1 MSASLFKTLVRIFS
15 RFLLICSVIKAP
27 AVYVGGAEFL
37 PEFTLIRRESYPEES
52 QGDQV
57 FNHKSEDQSSRTARS
72 EEDGDSQWDAWG
84 PWSECSRTCAG
95 GASYSLRRCLSNGN
109 CEGLNIRYRTC
120 SSVDCPPEA
129 GDFRAQQCSAHNDV
143 KYQGQYYEWLP
154 IYNDPDKPCALKC
167 LAKGTALV
175 VELAPK
181 VLDGTRCYT
190 ETLHMCISGNCQ
202 VVGCDHQLGS
212 SAKEDNCG
220 VCSGN
225 GSTCRLV
232 RGQHKSQASS
242 NKLDDTVIA
251 VPYGSRHVRI
261 VLKGPDHLYLETKTL
276 LGQKGENSL
285 NTSRIFSIENT
296 SIEFQKF
303 PEKEI
308 LRANGP
314 LGADFT
320 VKIQYMGRADSIVQ
334 FFFYQPI
341 IHQWRE
347 TDFFPCSV
355 TCGGGYQLT
364 SAECYDLRSAR
375 VVSDQYCHY
384 YPENIKPKPKLQEC
398 SMDLCP
404 ASDGYKQIIPFDHFH
419 PLPRWDSSPWTACS
433 SSCGGGAQ
441 LRTVSCVEEDINGQV
456 NNVEEWKCM
465 YIQKFPVV
473 QPCNLFDCPKWL
485 AQDWS
490 PCTVTCGHGLRYRV
504 VLCIDH
510 RGLHAGGC
518 NAKAKPHIKEE
529 CIITVPCYK
538 PKEKLPVEAKLPWY
552 KQAQELEELLAV
564 SEEPSFIPQPW
575 SPCSKTCGAGT
586 QGRKVKCQVL
596 LSFSQSVEDLPDDEC
611 EGPKPQTERACYTG
625 PCSGEM
631 VEYDL
636 EEADLLYISLQDF
649 DELYD
654 WDYEGFT
661 ECSESCAGGVQE
673 AIVVC
678 LNKQT
683 RETADESLC
692 TINRRPPQLL
702 KVCNL
707 VPCPPRWEFGKWSA
721 CSSSCG
727 VGLQTRDVF
736 CIHLLSRESDETVVL
751 DDKHCP
757 QPKPDNVQACNQ
769 FNCPPDWHAEGW
781 QLCSQSCGG
790 GAQIRRA
797 LCKQRMADGSF
808 VDLAE
813 ELCPTP
819 KPDVHQVCGDVDC
832 PTEWLASEWLQCSTT
847 CGEGTQRRDVVCRK
861 MGRDGVPIA
870 LNYSDCSSLPRPP
883 LLRPCSFPP
892 CARMNRK
899 EHKPAHRHGPQIL
912 GLRKVY
918 VQLKKERKLQFSTGG
933 QAYLLP
939 KTSVVI
945 RCPVRRFQKSMIT
958 WEKDG
963 KHLSSS
969 PHVTVTHFGY
979 IKINRLKPVNI
990 GTYTCVA
997 GLVRDNFVV
1006 KIIGS
1011 NNKLIESPSG
1021 KQEAAITK
1029 GISNEALSPK
1039 DKYVSGLKM
1048 NGSKSDKNRFFIN
1061 HHSQYDGIIL
1071 KLLEIKGWSQESL
1084 DSRESQGSTE
1094 KGFTSAEDTSMESI
1108 IPLTY
1113 VIDQERL
1120 EEISRAISQQT
1131 DDLKDVYATYVIGQ
1145 LVAEI
1150 PKGQPDANEFK
1161 LKHGGRSTDTSSVEC
1176 SFHKITSNG
1185 HGVSKFSSMDRPS
1198 LKESIH
1204 TSKESVKAPVIL
1216 QKTNDKGLSLSAE
1229 IIADVGHTILLTNW
1243 TRTLVLRCEA
1253 SGNPKPV
1260 ISWTKSGQMLKYS
1273 HRIKILP
1280 DQALQILVPN
1290 ESDVG
1295 VYTCTATSPIGLD
1308 SLSSK
1313 VAVTG
1318 KPVIRVSKHDLV
1330 NINSTS
1336 VSVDVGSVVKARLRA
1351 NITIMCQVNGVPD
1364 PIVTWAKDQ
1373 GPLDANAQLFQ
1384 NGSLSITNVTLA
1396 NQGLYSCHASNALG
1410 QVMATTRLVLQDPP
1424 RAFPE
1429 SQDLVLLLALT
1440 GYDAHTILATVPGT
1454 KEVLSSGS
1462 SVLVGCP
1469 VKGYPKPRISWLYNG
1484 KVISTGLGQKL
1495 QILASQQILQIPTI
1509 TKGHQGIYSCIARNE
1524 AGTLTQK
1531 VALEV
1536 AEYEW
1541 LVGEL
1546 IPCSALCGNK
1556 GLQFPKLKCLQDN
1569 RIEVDKSYCKGKPQP
1584 DIHAVACNIRDCPPR
1599 WIVSSWS
1606 RCPQHCG
1613 GGTRKRLV
1621 SCQKVTAAGILLDL
1635 SPGFCAQS
1643 GKKPMDSQTCNRQP
1657 CSEWFTSN
1665 WGQCNGQCVG
1675 LRLGIQRRHV
1685 FCQAPDGTKLPSQQ
1699 CSSSTR
1705 PLSRR
1710 NCTSDICTVQW
1721 RSSSWTPC
1729 TSSCGNYG
1737 FQSRRVEC
1745 VHLQTNQQVREQ
1757 FCSWKQRPVNW
1768 QRCNIIPCE
1777 KSECRDT
1784 TRYCEMVKR
1793 LKLCLL
1799 SQYKLRCC
1807 ESCRDI

>member
-1 MSASLFKTLVRIFS
+1 MFEDIF
-15 RFLLICSVIKAP
+15 RQRLTCVL
-27 AVYVGGAEFL
+27 
-37 PEFTLIRRESYPEES
+37 
-52 QGDQV
+52 
-57 FNHKSEDQSSRTARS
+57 QSSRTARS

-95 GASYSLRRCLSNGN
+95 GASYSLRRCLSNRN
-109 CEGLNIRYRTC
+109 CEGQNIRYRTC

-167 LAKGTALV
+167 LAKDTALV

-202 VVGCDHQLGS
+202 VVGCDHQLRS

-232 RGQHKSQASS
+232 RGQHKSQRSQ
-242 NKLDDTVIA
+242 NKLEDTVIA

-285 NTSRIFSIENT
+285 SSSGIFSIGNS

-308 LRANGP
+308 LRAKGP

-320 VKIQYMGRADSIVQ
+320 VKIQYVGNTESIVQ

-347 TDFFPCSV
+347 TDFYPCSV

-364 SAECYDLRSAR
+364 SAECYDLRSGR

-398 SMDLCP
+398 NMDPCP

-433 SSCGGGAQ
+433 SSCGGGSQ

-456 NNVEEWKCM
+456 NSVEEWKCM

-485 AQDWS
+485 AQEWS
-490 PCTVTCGHGLRYRV
+490 PCTVTCGQGLRYRV
-504 VLCIDH
+504 VLCTDH

-518 NAKAKPHIKEE
+518 NAQTKPHIKEE
-529 CIITVPCYK
+529 CVVTVPCYK
-538 PKEKLPVEAKLPWY
+538 PKEKLPVEAKLPWF
-552 KQAQELEELLAV
+552 KQAQELEELLTV
-564 SEEPSFIPQPW
+564 SEEPLFIPEPW
-575 SPCSKTCGAGT
+575 SPCSKTCGSGEQT
-586 QGRKVKCQVL
+586 RKVKCQVL

-611 EGPKPQTERACYTG
+611 EGLKPQTEQACYTG
-625 PCSGEM
+625 PCSGET
-631 VEYDL
+631 VEYNL
-636 EEADLLYISLQDF
+636 EEADLLYTNLRDF

-654 WDYEGFT
+654 WHYEGFT

-683 RETADESLC
+683 SEKVDESLC
-692 TINRRPPQLL
+692 VIHRRPPQLL
-702 KVCNL
+702 KVCNPG
-707 VPCPPRWEFGKWSA
+707 PCSPRWEFGKWSV

-736 CIHLLSRESDETVVL
+736 CAHLLSRESDETVIL
-751 DDKHCP
+751 GDKNCP

-769 FNCPPDWHAEGW
+769 FDCPPDWHAEEW
-781 QLCSQSCGG
+781 PQCSQSCGG
-790 GAQIRRA
+790 GVQIRQA

-808 VDLAE
+808 VDVAE
-813 ELCPTP
+813 NLCLIP
-819 KPDVHQVCGDVDC
+819 KPNVHRVCEGVDC
-832 PTEWLASEWLQCSTT
+832 PTEWLASDWLQCSTT
-847 CGEGTQRRDVVCRK
+847 CGEGSQRRDVICRK
-861 MGRDGVPIA
+861 MGRDGIPMT
-870 LNYSDCSSLPRPP
+870 LNNSNCSCLPRPP

-892 CARMNRK
+892 CAKLNRK
-899 EHKPAHRHGPQIL
+899 ELKPPHRQGPHIL
-912 GLRKVY
+912 AVRKVY
-918 VQLKKERKLQFSTGG
+918 VQLKKERKLQFATGG

-945 RCPVRRFQKSMIT
+945 RCPVRRFRKSMIM

-963 KHLSSS
+963 KQLSSS
-969 PHVTVTHFGY
+969 SHVTVTQFGY
-979 IKINRLKPVNI
+979 IKINHLKPVNI

-997 GLVRDNFVV
+997 GFVRDNFVI
-1006 KIIGS
+1006 KIIGH
-1011 NNKLIESPSG
+1011 NNKLIESSSS
-1021 KQEAAITK
+1021 KQGAGIGN
-1029 GISNEALSPK
+1029 GISNEALRLK
-1039 DKYVSGLKM
+1039 DDNLPGLRV
-1048 NGSKSDKNRFFIN
+1048 NGSKAAKNQFFIN
-1061 HHSQYDGIIL
+1061 HHDQYDAIIL
-1071 KLLEIKGWSQESL
+1071 RLLEIKGWSRDSL
-1084 DSRESQGSTE
+1084 DSRESQASTE
-1094 KGFTSAEDTSMESI
+1094 KDFTSVEDASMESI
-1108 IPLTY
+1108 IPLTF
-1113 VIDQERL
+1113 VIDQARL
-1120 EEISRAISQQT
+1120 DEISKAIQQQT
-1131 DDLKDVYATYVIGQ
+1131 DDLKDVYATYVISQ

-1150 PKGQPDANEFK
+1150 SKSKSDATK
-1161 LKHGGRSTDTSSVEC
+1161 SKQKHGERHSDMSSVKP
-1176 SFHKITSNG
+1176 SFHKITTT
-1185 HGVSKFSSMDRPS
+1185 GVSKLSSLEWSD
-1198 LKESIH
+1198 
-1204 TSKESVKAPVIL
+1204 SKEAIHLSKEAIKAPRIL
-1216 QKTNDKGLSLSAE
+1216 QKPNDKGLFLSADV
-1229 IIADVGHTILLTNW
+1229 IADVGHTILLTDW
-1243 TRTLVLRCEA
+1243 TNKLVLKCEA
-1253 SGNPKPV
+1253 GGNPKPA
-1260 ISWTKSGQMLKYS
+1260 ISWTKNGQTLRYN
-1273 HRIKILP
+1273 HRIEILP
-1280 DQALQILVPN
+1280 NQALQILVPN

-1295 VYTCTATSPIGLD
+1295 IYTCTARSSVGSD

-1313 VAVTG
+1313 VAIAG

-1330 NINSTS
+1330 NFNSTS
-1336 VSVDVGSVVKARLRA
+1336 VRVDVGSVVKARLRA
-1351 NITIMCQVNGVPD
+1351 NITIICQANGIPE
-1364 PIVTWAKDQ
+1364 PSIIWTKEL
-1373 GPLDANAQLFQ
+1373 GPLGGNTQVFQ
-1384 NGSLSITNVTLA
+1384 NGDLSIINVTLV
-1396 NQGLYSCHASNALG
+1396 NQGLYSCHASNILG
-1410 QVMATTRLVLQDPP
+1410 QVTATTRLLLQDLP
-1424 RAFPE
+1424 RV
-1429 SQDLVLLLALT
+1429 SQQSKDLVRQFALT
-1440 GYDAHTILATVPGT
+1440 GSNVHAIFANVLGN

-1462 SVLVGCP
+1462 SVLIGCP
-1469 VKGYPKPRISWLYNG
+1469 VKGHPKPSISWLHNG
-1484 KVISTGLGQKL
+1484 KRINTGLGQKY
-1495 QILASQQILQIPTI
+1495 QILASQQILQILTI
-1509 TKGHQGIYSCIARNE
+1509 TKGHGGDYSCIAQNE
-1524 AGTLTQK
+1524 VGILTLQVT
-1531 VALEV
+1531 LEIAV
-1536 AEYEW
+1536 VGPEDPTIGEQLIVSHHKKHTTGRPENSTIVFQNLSTSQSPLQSNYQW
-1541 LVGEL
+1541 LIGEFM
-1546 IPCSALCGNK
+1546 PCSAPCGNK
-1556 GLQFPKLKCLQDN
+1556 GLQFPMLKCLRDN
-1569 RIEVDKSYCKGKPQP
+1569 SIEVDKSHCKDKPQP
-1584 DIHAVACNIRDCPPR
+1584 DIHAVACNIRDCLPR

-1606 RCPQHCG
+1606 PCPQHCG
-1613 GGTRKRLV
+1613 GGTQRRLV

-1643 GKKPMDSQTCNRQP
+1643 GKKPADSQTCNRQS
-1657 CSEWFTSN
+1657 CSEWSTSN
-1665 WGQCNGQCVG
+1665 WGQCTSHCVG
-1675 LRLGIQRRHV
+1675 LRLGVQRRHV
-1685 FCQAPDGTKLPSQQ
+1685 FCQSQNGTKLPSHQ
-1699 CSSSTR
+1699 CSNNTR
-1705 PLSRR
+1705 PLSRQ
-1710 NCTSDICTVQW
+1710 NCTSDLCTVQW
-1721 RSSSWTPC
+1721 RSSPWTPC

-1745 VHLQTNQQVREQ
+1745 IHLQTDQQVREQ
-1757 FCSWKQRPVNW
+1757 FCSWKQRPMNW

-1807 ESCRDI
+1807 ESCRNSSK